1 MSQWEKKPVKQPLNF
16 HQAMTCNP
24 RSARSPASN
33 AAAALRL
40 GCILLGLTGGPTAA
54 GEVFCA
60 IASSSLNF
68 GSVSASAG
76 RYFDSYGLVKLDCEN
91 LSQQQQNAQVQLRIT
106 PGPLCPIAEYQAADG
121 AGLVLAADAAE
132 PQALAPLSLKPQEKL
147 RLELTF
153 PAQLRLG
160 PQTRA
165 GVLEF
170 QCDLDVT
177 LEPTP

>member
-1 MSQWEKKPVKQPLNF
+1 MQIKGAK
-16 HQAMTCNP
+16 AMIVGGA
-24 RSARSPASN
+24 SGMARATARRIASGGGKV
-33 AAAALRL
+33 A
-40 GCILLGLTGGPTAA
+40 ILDRRGSGGPAAA

-106 PGPLCPIAEYQAADG
+106 PGPLCPIAEYQTADG

-170 QCDLDVT
+170 QCDFDVT
-177 LEPTP
+177 LEPAP

>member
-1 MSQWEKKPVKQPLNF
+1 MKQPLNF

-40 GCILLGLTGGPTAA
+40 ACILLVLTGGPAAA

-68 GSVSASAG
+68 GSVSTSAG

-106 PGPLCPIAEYQAADG
+106 PGPLCPMADYQAADG

-165 GVLEF
+165 GALEF
-170 QCDLDVT
+170 QCDFDVT

>member
-1 MSQWEKKPVKQPLNF
+1 VKQPLNF

-24 RSARSPASN
+24 RSARSPAAN
-33 AAAALRL
+33 AAAALQL
-40 GCILLGLTGGPTAA
+40 GCILLGLTGGPAAA
-54 GEVFCA
+54 GEVFYA
-60 IASSSLNF
+60 IASSSLSF

-106 PGPLCPIAEYQAADG
+106 PGPLCPIAEYPTADG
-121 AGLVLAADAAE
+121 AGLILAADAAE

-147 RLELTF
+147 RLELMF

-170 QCDLDVT
+170 QCDFDVT
-177 LEPTP
+177 LEPAP

>member
-1 MSQWEKKPVKQPLNF
+1 M
-16 HQAMTCNP
+16 
-24 RSARSPASN
+24 
-33 AAAALRL
+33 
-40 GCILLGLTGGPTAA
+40 
-54 GEVFCA
+54 
-60 IASSSLNF
+60 NF

-106 PGPLCPIAEYQAADG
+106 PGPLCPIAEYQTADG

-170 QCDLDVT
+170 QCDFDVT
-177 LEPTP
+177 LEPAP